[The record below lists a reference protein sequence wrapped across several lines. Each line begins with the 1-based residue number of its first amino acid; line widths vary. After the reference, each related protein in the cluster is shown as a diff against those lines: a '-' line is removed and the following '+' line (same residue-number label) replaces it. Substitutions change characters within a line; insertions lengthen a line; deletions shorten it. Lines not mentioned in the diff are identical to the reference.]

1 METIKRNV
9 RDFEANER
17 GMFEHVFG
25 RPLGDDQQLII
36 QVVAPRKEHDD
47 GEEDPC
53 STPPGKLP
61 DWCNVYEGLSD
72 QQIAEVEAVILQ
84 RADLSRFSE

>member
-1 METIKRNV
+1 
-9 RDFEANER
+9 
-17 GMFEHVFG
+17 MFEHVFG

-36 QVVAPRKEHDD
+36 QVVAPGNEQD
-47 GEEDPC
+47 GGAEDPC
-53 STPPGKLP
+53 GAPAGKLP